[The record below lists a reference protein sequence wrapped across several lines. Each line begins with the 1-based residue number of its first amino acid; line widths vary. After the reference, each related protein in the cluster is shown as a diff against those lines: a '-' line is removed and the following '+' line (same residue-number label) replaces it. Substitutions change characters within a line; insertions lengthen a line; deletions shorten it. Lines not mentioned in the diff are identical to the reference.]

1 MLNKRIN
8 ILFVI
13 DGLYQGGK
21 ERQFMELLKGLD
33 KSVFKIGIVTF
44 HKNMFYTEQAKFQAD
59 YFKELDKSTN
69 KFKPF
74 FSIFSCF
81 KKFRPD
87 IVHTWD
93 YLSSLYVYFPTKIYG
108 AKFINGSIRDAGI
121 EKGWQFKAKKR
132 MLKQSDIVI
141 SNSQKGLE
149 NYGVSGKVIYNAVDF
164 GRFSRKHINGEFRII
179 KVANFTDYKNHQ
191 MFLDAAVELLNER
204 VVDRVFLAGSGKY
217 EEKYKNF
224 TALLPENIRTRIE
237 FLGAVKNIEHYL
249 EKCSIGVLCSTE
261 QYSEGISNSVLE
273 YMAAGIIA
281 IATNIGATNEIISDG
296 VNGFLVP
303 PDDSKSLADKI
314 RMIKDNTELQLRIK
328 TNAIETIKTK
338 FNYQNNIQKIDNLYK
353 EILNIKK

>member
-1 MLNKRIN
+1 MLNKKIN

-13 DGLYQGGK
+13 DGLYPGGK

-33 KSVFKIGIVTF
+33 KSVYKIGIITF
-44 HKNMFYTEQAKFQAD
+44 HENMFYTEQAKFQAD
-59 YFKELDKSTN
+59 YYAELDKSAN

-74 FSIFSCF
+74 FTIFSCF

-93 YLSSLYVYFPTKIYG
+93 YLSSLYVYFPAKIYG

-121 EKGWQFKAKKR
+121 EKGWQFKAKKL
-132 MLKQSDIVI
+132 MLKRADIAI
-141 SNSQKGLE
+141 SNSQKGLQ
-149 NYGVSGKVIYNAVDF
+149 NYGVTGKVIYNAVDF

-237 FLGAVKNIEHYL
+237 FLGAVNNIEHYL
-249 EKCSIGVLCSTE
+249 EKCSVGVLCSTE

-273 YMAAGIIA
+273 YMAAGLIA
-281 IATNIGATNEIISDG
+281 IATNIGATNEIIKDG
-296 VNGFLVP
+296 ENGFLVSP
-303 PDDSKSLADKI
+303 NDPKSLTEKI

-328 TNAIETIKTK
+328 SNAIETIKTK
-338 FNYQNNIQKIDNLYK
+338 FNYQNNVQKISNLYK
-353 EILNIKK
+353 GVLNSK